1 MAQTATAASQLSVVL
16 ASVRMLLD
24 MGIELHHLRGFL
36 AIAEEQHFTRAAAR
50 LHLSQP
56 SLSRN
61 LRHLEK
67 QLGVRLVERTTRHVS
82 LTLTGERLFRQLA
95 QILPRLEEALRPDR
109 TGEVLRLGFTWG
121 FPSHW
126 AHEAMERFHELTR
139 ARVVPIR
146 RDEPLAGLDR
156 GDADLAILRGPVT
169 APGIRSVTLEHE
181 NRVVA
186 VAAHLPLARR
196 SQIRWGELPEL
207 PLVINT
213 VSGTTRLEDW
223 PAERRPQLAA
233 TSSNFDEWL
242 EAVAAGHG
250 IGVVPESIVDRHMHP
265 SVVFV
270 RLTDAPPVPLQLAFP
285 RQGAHPLTEEFVAII
300 QQIVSAR
307 PN

>member
-1 MAQTATAASQLSVVL
+1 
-16 ASVRMLLD
+16 

-61 LRHLEK
+61 LRRLEE
-67 QLGVRLVERTTRHVS
+67 QLGVRLLERTTRRV
-82 LTLTGERLFRQLA
+82 TLTPAGERLYRQLA
-95 QILPRLEEALRPDR
+95 YLLPRLEEALRPDR
-109 TGEVLRLGFTWG
+109 ADEVLRLGFTWG
-121 FPSHW
+121 FPAGW
-126 AHEAMERFHELTR
+126 AHEAMDRFHELTR

-169 APGIRSVTLEHE
+169 TPGIRSVTLLHE
-181 NRVVA
+181 DRIVA
-186 VAAHLPLARR
+186 VASHSPLARR
-196 SQIRWGELPEL
+196 DRILWSELPDL

-223 PAERRPQLAA
+223 PAERRPRLAA
-233 TSSNFDEWL
+233 TCTNFDEWL
-242 EAVAAGHG
+242 ESVAAGHG
-250 IGVVPESIVDRHMHP
+250 VGVVPESVADRHIHP

-270 RLTDAPPVPLQLAFP
+270 RLLDAPPVPLQLAFP
-285 RQGAHPLTEEFVAII
+285 RQGAHPLTAEFVTII
-300 QQIVSAR
+300 QQIFAAR
-307 PN
+307 PD